1 MPKRKK
7 HPKLP
12 NGYGTIRYLGKGRR
26 NPYSVQPPAYED
38 PETGRYIS
46 PTALCYVSD
55 WYVGFAVLTA
65 YKAGTYTPGMEKNLQ
80 PVTGDDPDELV
91 QHILA
96 DFSVIKNGPAKN
108 DPTFAEVYEA
118 FYADKYFEGNTY
130 SQSSMYS
137 TRAAFKNCE
146 ALHNKSFRS
155 LVAKDLQD
163 NLDACTLKHASLELI
178 QNLYSGMYH
187 YAEGCGLCDKN
198 YAAYVTIK
206 TEDDDESGVP
216 FTEDQI
222 RKFWQYQNDPIIEF
236 ALIMCYSGH
245 RISEYNV
252 LDIDLKSRLFKGGLK
267 TKTSK
272 KRTVPIH
279 SAIYPLVCRRLKRDK
294 KMLNMSYPTYL
305 KLFKAKL
312 KELGCL
318 GEAPIH
324 TPHDCRHTFSWL
336 CQHCNVQE
344 DDRKRLLGH
353 TFNDVSNDT
362 YGHRDP
368 EDLCAEIEKIYVE
381 GVTNV

>member
-1 MPKRKK
+1 M
-7 HPKLP
+7 
-12 NGYGTIRYLGKGRR
+12 
-26 NPYSVQPPAYED
+26 
-38 PETGRYIS
+38 
-46 PTALCYVSD
+46 
-55 WYVGFAVLTA
+55 
-65 YKAGTYTPGMEKNLQ
+65 
-80 PVTGDDPDELV
+80 

-216 FTEDQI
+216 FTEEQI

-279 SAIYPLVCRRLKRDK
+279 SAIYPLVCRRLKRDE

-368 EDLCAEIEKIYVE
+368 EDLRAEIEKIYVE
-381 GVTNV
+381 CVTNV

>member
-38 PETGRYIS
+38 PETGRYIN

-65 YKAGTYTPGMEKNLQ
+65 YKAGTYTPGMEKTLK
-80 PVTGDDPDELV
+80 PTRDDTLTELT
-91 QHILA
+91 QRILT
-96 DFSVIKNGPAKN
+96 DYSIIRKDPPEN

-118 FYADKYFEGNTY
+118 FYANKYFEGNTY
-130 SQSSMYS
+130 SQSSKNA

-146 ALHNKSFRS
+146 SLHNKSFRS
-155 LVAKDLQD
+155 LVSKDLQD
-163 NLDACTLKHASLELI
+163 NLDSCTLKHASLELI
-178 QNLYSGMYH
+178 RILYSGMYH

-206 TEDDDESGVP
+206 AEDDDVSGVP
-216 FTEDQI
+216 FTEAQI
-222 RKFWQYQNDPIIEF
+222 WKFWQYQNDPIIEF
-236 ALIMCYSGH
+236 VLIMCYSGH

-252 LDIDLKSRLFKGGLK
+252 LDVDLKSRLFKGGLK

-272 KRTVPIH
+272 IRTVPIH
-279 SAIYPLVCRRLKRDK
+279 SAIYPLVCRRLKRDG
-294 KMLNMSYPTYL
+294 KMLNMSYTTYL

-318 GEAPIH
+318 GESPIH

-336 CQHCNVQE
+336 CQHCKVQE

-353 TFNDVSNDT
+353 IFNDVSNDT

-368 EDLCAEIEKIYVE
+368 EDLRIEIEKIHVE